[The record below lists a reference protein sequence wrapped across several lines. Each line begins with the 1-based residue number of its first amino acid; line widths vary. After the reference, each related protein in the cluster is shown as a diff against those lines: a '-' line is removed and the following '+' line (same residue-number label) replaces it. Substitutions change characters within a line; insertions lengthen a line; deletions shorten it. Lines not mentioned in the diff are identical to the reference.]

1 MRTAPNGHAVIGV
14 VGAVVSPAGL
24 LSGTAA
30 DLRKPGVRLAH
41 GETAF
46 FDLTNLPESNHQAR
60 RLAALQ
66 RIGWP
71 AHVAL
76 RSDRVIA
83 AVRIPDIG
91 TVLRVSAR
99 AAGIHEVISDSRETR
114 FLIDASTH
122 AEELEL
128 LQNAFMTGALVMIVE
143 HSGWI
148 VDVQLLPAYI
158 VAGIPDYEDVECGAA
173 IIGATSVLDLQQIDQ
188 LALQTAAHGCAL
200 PNASDG
206 CIPFLYAQTGCW
218 ARAHRVCE
226 LLGNAGVVAGKL
238 WVFGD
243 LRVNTPNVPACQMTW
258 AWHTAAFLRIKTTS
272 GEDIR
277 VIDPS
282 MFPDR
287 SASREEWIGAQNDSA
302 AVQRYSDRSVYK
314 LTNICRGRAE
324 AHSLWDTGHRETIAH
339 LALYRQQLLEMNP
352 PPPFAPCRSTPP
364 QTIAEF
370 SGQAPAEAERE

>member
-1 MRTAPNGHAVIGV
+1 MPNAVIGV
-14 VGAVVSPAGL
+14 VGAVVSPDGPVTGTATGL
-24 LSGTAA
+24 L
-30 DLRKPGVRLAH
+30 KPGVRLAH

-46 FDLTNLPESNHQAR
+46 FDLTNLSEANHQAR
-60 RLAALQ
+60 MLEALQ

-71 AHVAL
+71 AHVEL

-91 TVLRVSAR
+91 KVLHVSAR
-99 AAGIHEVISDSRETR
+99 TAGIHEVISDCSETR

-128 LQNAFMTGALVMIVE
+128 LQNAFTTGALVVMVE

-148 VDVQLLPAYI
+148 VDVQLLPRYI
-158 VAGIPDYEDVECGAA
+158 VANIPDYEDVECGEG
-173 IIGATSVLDLQQIDQ
+173 IIGRTSVLDLQKIDQ
-188 LALQTAAHGCAL
+188 LVLDLAAHGCAV

-218 ARAHRVCE
+218 ARAHRMCE
-226 LLGNAGVVAGKL
+226 LLADAGLVAAKL

-243 LRVNTPNVPACQMTW
+243 LRVDTPNVPACQMTW
-258 AWHTAAFLRIKTTS
+258 AWHTAAFLRVKTTS

-302 AVQRYSDRSVYK
+302 AELLYSDRSVYK

-324 AHSLWDTGHRETIAH
+324 APNLWKTGQRETIAD
-339 LALYRQQLLEMNP
+339 LARYRRELLE
-352 PPPFAPCRSTPP
+352 
-364 QTIAEF
+364 
-370 SGQAPAEAERE
+370 